1 MVHSPAASSL
11 SFSSSLPS
19 SPFHH
24 PQGQGSTANSTGPD
38 NSLPS
43 VKEPPPP
50 SSLEGRNLRVDSVR
64 PATSYSSHTTSGFS
78 DFDRFSIGVSSFA
91 SSSRSS
97 SVDLGRKA
105 SIATATAVVKIRP
118 VLRVNPK
125 SVSHSSST
133 SSSPQRRPPQ
143 PPSSPIT
150 TPSTAASDNYFHWKQ
165 VSSLP
170 PAESTPQVLPD
181 LNLRPESDGFSTIPE
196 LTTAPLNI
204 QKALPSAPLPIS
216 KPQLSTRT
224 QTGLSKSRHNRPG
237 SHNRTQSPK
246 AMLGSA
252 LERAHTAVTLDNAG
266 NYEGAMEAYED
277 ACALLSEVMGRAG
290 EHNDRAKLQT
300 IVSTFLTSIYTR
312 LGWGAIINADCRCAT
327 IERYL

>member
-24 PQGQGSTANSTGPD
+24 PQGQGSIANSTGPD

-43 VKEPPPP
+43 VKELPPLP
-50 SSLEGRNLRVDSVR
+50 SEGRSLRADSVR
-64 PATSYSSHTTSGFS
+64 PATSYSSQTTS
-78 DFDRFSIGVSSFA
+78 GVSSFA
-91 SSSRSS
+91 SSTRSS
-97 SVDLGRKA
+97 SVDLGRKTA
-105 SIATATAVVKIRP
+105 IATAATVVKIRP

-125 SVSHSSST
+125 RVSHSSST
-133 SSSPQRRPPQ
+133 SLSPQRRLPQ

-165 VSSLP
+165 VPSLP
-170 PAESTPQVLPD
+170 PVESTPPVLPG
-181 LNLRPESDGFSTIPE
+181 LNLRPESDGFSTIPG
-196 LTTAPLNI
+196 LTTTL
-204 QKALPSAPLPIS
+204 LPIQQPPPGAS
-216 KPQLSTRT
+216 SPTFKPQPAT
-224 QTGLSKSRHNRPG
+224 QTQAGPSKSRHSRPG
-237 SHNRTQSPK
+237 SHNRTQSQK

-266 NYEGAMEAYED
+266 NYEGAMEAYQD
-277 ACALLSEVMGRAG
+277 ACALLSEIMGKAG
-290 EHNDRAKLQT
+290 EDNDRAKLQT

-312 LGWGAIINADCRCAT
+312 
-327 IERYL
+327 